1 MTATGSNVYDAI
13 IIGGGHNG
21 LVCATYL
28 AKAGLKVM
36 VLERRHILG
45 GACVTEEMAGCK
57 VSRTSYVSSLFPPK
71 IIQDLDLHNFGLEL
85 LERNPPSFTPF
96 LDGRYLILHQ
106 DLHQTQVEIL
116 KFSRNDAY
124 YYPIYEANL
133 DRVVG
138 FVEDLLFMTPTDPTQ
153 KKDWFKLAR
162 LGLKA
167 LGLKQDL
174 AILSELFSLSAYD
187 FVKKYFESDILISTL
202 CTDGIIGAVGGPFC
216 PGTAYVLLHHV
227 MGEINGHRGRWGYVR
242 GGMGGLTQSIA
253 RSLVFNN
260 GSYLIN
266 STVAEI
272 LVGKDGAYGVA
283 LIDGKIFRSKIVVS
297 GADLNNTFNK
307 MLPATDLPDDFSKGL
322 SAIDYSSA
330 TSKINLVIK
339 GELKFHCYDGL
350 VPGTFHICED
360 VAYMERAAD
369 IAKHGKISDD
379 LVIEGCIPS
388 VVDDTLAPSGQQ
400 VISLMVQYTPY
411 HLADGDWA
419 SEETRQKLYQKV
431 ISKLAEYT
439 NINDLEVLY
448 ADIITPLDLEQ
459 EFSLTGGNL
468 FHGMMNLSSLFC
480 FRPVLGHAN
489 YRTPVNGLY
498 LCGSATHP
506 GGGVTGI
513 PGHNAAR
520 EILKDK
526 KWRRR

>member
-1 MTATGSNVYDAI
+1 MTIDRPYDAI

-28 AKAGLKVM
+28 ARAGLRVV
-36 VLERRHILG
+36 VLERRPVLG
-45 GACVTEEMAGCK
+45 GACVTEEMAGCQ

-85 LERNPPSFTPF
+85 LERNPPSFTPY

-106 DLHQTQVEIL
+106 DLHKTQAEIL
-116 KFSRNDAY
+116 KFSKNDAY

-138 FVEDLLFMTPTDPTQ
+138 FVEDLLFMTPPDPTK
-153 KKDWFKLAR
+153 KKDWLKLAM

-174 AILSELFSLSAYD
+174 VTLSELFSLSAYD
-187 FVKKYFESDILISTL
+187 FVKKHFESDILIATL

-242 GGMGGLTQSIA
+242 GGMGGLTRSISI
-253 RSLVFNN
+253 SLIRHGGFYDT
-260 GSYLIN
+260 S
-266 STVAEI
+266 SEVANI
-272 LVGKDGAYGVA
+272 
-283 LIDGKIFRSKIVVS
+283 LIDNSRVSGVLLTDGRVFKSKIVVS
-297 GADLNNTFNK
+297 GADLHNTFDK
-307 MLPATDLPDDFSKGL
+307 MLQGVELPDDFRKGL
-322 SAIDYSSA
+322 DAIDYSSA
-330 TSKINLVIK
+330 TSKINLVIE
-339 GELKFHCYDGL
+339 GELKFKCYDGQ
-350 VPGTFHICED
+350 VPGTFHICEN

-369 IAKHGKISDD
+369 VAKHGGISDD

-388 VVDDTLAPSGQQ
+388 VVDDTLAPAGKQ

-411 HLADGDWA
+411 CLADGVWD
-419 SEETRQKLYQKV
+419 EDQKQELLGKV
-431 ISKLAEYT
+431 LNKLAQYT
-439 NINDLEVLY
+439 NIDELEIV
-448 ADIITPLDLEQ
+448 AVDIISPLDLET
-459 EFSLTGGNL
+459 EFGLTGGNL

-480 FRPVLGHAN
+480 FRPVLGHAD
-489 YRTPVNGLY
+489 YRTPVKGLY

-526 KWRRR
+526 KWFNKR